1 MKPSLWIL
9 ALAGLLA
16 TPAGAAEAQLWQ
28 DKRCNACHAID
39 RKLIGPAFREIARRY
54 AGAPSMVE
62 PLAAKI
68 RQGGG
73 GAWGAIPMTANPQVS
88 ETEALALARWVLA
101 LRP

>member
-1 MKPSLWIL
+1 MKPSPWIL

-16 TPAGAAEAQLWQ
+16 APAWAAETQLWQ
-28 DKRCNACHAID
+28 DKRCNACHALE
-39 RKLIGPAFREIARRY
+39 RKLIGPSFREIARRY
-54 AGAPSMVE
+54 AGAASMVE
-62 PLAAKI
+62 PLASKI

-88 ETEALALARWVLA
+88 ETEARALARWVLE